1 MVGLV
6 MARYIIAVEPLA
18 SADSETIVCAIA
30 PTLQRY
36 LVEPLGSRREPPST

>member
-6 MARYIIAVEPLA
+6 MARYVIAIEPLA
-18 SADSETIVCAIA
+18 SADSETISSALA

-36 LVEPLGSRREPPST
+36 LVGAL